1 MFAAPRVSD
10 LPDFTAKPESN
21 TVVAD
26 HRVGHLLDFT
36 EQSGSDAC
44 LHRLS
49 GSTTMDQARTSH
61 HSAAA

>member
-1 MFAAPRVSD
+1 MFADPRIGP
-10 LPDFTAKPESN
+10 LPDLTAKPESN

-26 HRVGHLLDFT
+26 LRVGHLLDFK

-49 GSTTMDQARTSH
+49 GSTTMDQAHTSH